1 VGGIC
6 RIDLRWRACGRRA
19 SRAVTTDAEPK
30 GEQAVEVMSKHSINS
45 LAGKDWRTKI
55 VGDPTLGQGGVVD
68 CFVSVKQK
76 RRVFLSNLE
85 QKKLQN

>member
-1 VGGIC
+1 
-6 RIDLRWRACGRRA
+6 
-19 SRAVTTDAEPK
+19 
-30 GEQAVEVMSKHSINS
+30 MSKHSINS